1 MEHKMYPTDR
11 KYSKEHEWLRV
22 EGDCAVLG
30 IIDFAQRELGDIVYV
45 ELPSVGT
52 RLATMEAFGNVES
65 VKSVSDLYSPIGGV
79 VADINTRLTD
89 NPELVNSD
97 AYGEGW
103 MVRLEPADPL
113 EIEQLLTADEYADFI
128 GAERE

>member
-1 MEHKMYPTDR
+1 MKIPRELRYT
-11 KYSKEHEWLRV
+11 KEHEW
-22 EGDCAVLG
+22 VLLEDG
-30 IIDFAQRELGDIVYV
+30 IAIIGITDFAQAELGDIVYV

-52 RLATMEAFGNVES
+52 RLGTMEAFGNVES

-89 NPELVNSD
+89 TPELVNSD
-97 AYGEGW
+97 PYGEGW
-103 MVRLEPADPL
+103 MVRLEPTDPL